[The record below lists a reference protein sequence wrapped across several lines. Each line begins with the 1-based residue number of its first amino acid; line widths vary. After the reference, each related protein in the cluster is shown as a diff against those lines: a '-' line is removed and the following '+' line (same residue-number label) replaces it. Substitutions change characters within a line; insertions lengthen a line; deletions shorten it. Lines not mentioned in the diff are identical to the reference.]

1 VSDSPVVVEV
11 DHGSASSWDRPAS
24 MAFLVRVRKGEE
36 SLIIAIGLSRE
47 NATSLAER
55 LSRML
60 A

>member
-1 VSDSPVVVEV
+1 MSNGSVVVEV
-11 DHGSASSWDRPAS
+11 DHGSASSWERPAS
-24 MAFLVRVRKGEE
+24 MAFLVRVRKGDE

-55 LSRML
+55 LSRLL

>member
-1 VSDSPVVVEV
+1 MTNSPVAVEV

-24 MAFLVRVRKGEE
+24 MAYLVRVRKDDE

-55 LSRML
+55 LGRLL